1 MINRILGLLSGR
13 SADSI
18 YVLTGGIEWDIAVPS
33 RASALFGTVGEQTE
47 VHVWLQHWDE
57 GMKLF
62 GFPSDRERG
71 VFLDLMKVE
80 GIGPRQA
87 LKILSGISPAD
98 LAIALE
104 NADLK
109 ALQRISGVGPKLAQK
124 MVLALKGKLV
134 EAENASGTLHTSAL
148 SPWEDVVSALVE
160 MGFDRRVADAV
171 VKAKAE
177 RQSPADGE
185 VLPAGR
191 AEREKEIFRQALLE
205 LSSGGGR

>member
-134 EAENASGTLHTSAL
+134 EADSAPGSSVSSTA

-160 MGFDRRVADAV
+160 MGFDRRAADTV
-171 VKAKAE
+171 VRAKA
-177 RQSPADGE
+177 GNL
-185 VLPAGR
+185 LPAEHGDLASGR